1 MADVSTFEDVNLPAD
16 TVWNVIGD
24 FAGIRKWAVLV
35 QSESVEDTPAGKVRT
50 LVMPENR
57 VVKERLAAQSQY
69 SYTYTMVD
77 RPEMADYRSTVAVV
91 PLDATNCRI
100 ELIMHMSASEGQTDE
115 DITARYTRNLRGN
128 LRAMKKALQ
137 TAKDFGAEG
146 IKIRCAGRLGGAELA
161 RVEQYHWGRVPLHT
175 LRANIDYGFAE
186 ANTVYGKL
194 GIKCWIC
201 KGDTKVEKPQP
212 QPASAAN

>member
-24 FAGIRKWAVLV
+24 FGGIRNWAVLV
-35 QSESVEDTPAGKVRT
+35 QSESVEDTASGKVRT

-77 RPEMADYRSTVAVV
+77 RPEMADYRSTVAVI
-91 PLDATNCRI
+91 PLDSGNSRI
-100 ELIMHMSASEGQTDE
+100 QLIMHLSPSEGQTDD

-128 LRAMKKALQ
+128 LRAMKKAL
-137 TAKDFGAEG
+137 GLP
-146 IKIRCAGRLGGAELA
+146 I
-161 RVEQYHWGRVPLHT
+161 
-175 LRANIDYGFAE
+175 
-186 ANTVYGKL
+186 
-194 GIKCWIC
+194 
-201 KGDTKVEKPQP
+201 
-212 QPASAAN
+212 